1 MSDSPE
7 ETEQA
12 KGPARR
18 LGPLDV
24 LIVAAW
30 CGLAAGELEV
40 AVRVAQRSLQPHE
53 PAVP

>member
-30 CGLAAGELEV
+30 SGLAAGELEV
-40 AVRVAQRSLQPHE
+40 AVGWRNGSSAPRTGCT
-53 PAVP
+53 